1 VNCDSSKLQLKDVTT
16 CKVERGILRRDLR
29 KLEMFEMGEIM
40 LTCTIFG
47 HIWYTQK
54 GLVIGNVFLVDG
66 FIDE

>member
-16 CKVERGILRRDLR
+16 CKVEGGIFTRDLK
-29 KLEMFEMGEIM
+29 KLEKFELGEIM

-47 HIWYTQK
+47 HIWYTKK